1 MAAMR
6 VANRKWWRTEPSG
19 GGAPGGGG
27 GGGRRRNG
35 EPPWTRLV
43 DWLTGLDTAAA
54 VMLAIGVGL
63 LTAVALYLY
72 PPWHTAPRGAPPAL
86 DVRETRQRLAEDPL
100 DYATRLEFARYYLQ
114 WGLAVSRR
122 QAPMDDTMT
131 DSEMYAYFE
140 GRLQEW
146 EKLGE
151 NVSGLRDMLRRDF
164 AAFRTRF
171 VTEERAVSKGMFE
184 QAVLLYRQTRALGAN
199 LSARDLYDLGTAYYQ
214 MGPEGYEGAAR
225 FLGEAV
231 DRGLV
236 SPRALTFLGNVA
248 VARGDYDRGIALY
261 LQALDDAPEDPILAF
276 NLALAY
282 KERGNFEPA
291 IEYLRVTLRLYQDK
305 ENLVEDELS
314 IILQSRLALGW
325 CLLKVGRHA
334 EAIEQLE
341 TLLEGQPD
349 LAEAYYWLGVAYEAL
364 GRHELARSHYQRA
377 VRLQPGFRDVNERL
391 AAVERLIA
399 AERAGATGR
408 PIRGVPVSRQSA
420 PRAR

>member
-6 VANRKWWRTEPSG
+6 VANRKWWQNSSSGAGVPG
-19 GGAPGGGG
+19 GGAG
-27 GGGRRRNG
+27 GGGRRRDG
-35 EPPWTRLV
+35 KILWVRFL
-43 DWLTGLDTAAA
+43 DWLTGLDTTAA
-54 VMLAIGVGL
+54 VLLAVGVGL
-63 LTAVALYLY
+63 ITAVALYLY
-72 PPWHTAPRGAPPAL
+72 PPWNTAPRGAPPAL
-86 DVRETRQRLAEDPL
+86 DVHETRRRLAVDPL

-131 DSEMYAYFE
+131 DSDMAAYFE
-140 GRLQEW
+140 GRLLEW

-151 NVSGLRDMLRRDF
+151 NVSGLRDMLQRDF
-164 AAFRTRF
+164 SGFRSRF
-171 VTEERAVSKGMFE
+171 VTEERAISKGMFE

-214 MGPEGYEGAAR
+214 LGPEGYEGAAR

-261 LQALDDAPEDPILAF
+261 LQALKDAPDDPILAF

-325 CLLKVGRHA
+325 CLLKQGRHA

-364 GRHELARSHYQRA
+364 GRHELARSHYQRTM
-377 VRLQPGFRDVNERL
+377 RLQPGFRDINERL
-391 AAVERLIA
+391 AFVERLIA
-399 AERAGATGR
+399 AERSGAA
-408 PIRGVPVSRQSA
+408 RGAPVSRQSA